1 MGIRPEKEKIRK
13 ILEKSISNVY
23 NENTDSFLKI
33 EYKYNTDLD
42 FDKNNETD
50 IKDKNLGEYNDSN
63 NDSFNFSDDNIIDI
77 DSPQNDIKN
86 TKLFPYVAIGVLSVK
101 FPISDETYFY
111 TCFAIS
117 SNVIVTLA
125 SNLEDN
131 YRGGKAISIITSF
144 SDLKVKW
151 ENIHIQSEN
160 KKINLEL
167 DKNILKSKLA
177 VIIYNEIILSE
188 WIGVEPGKEDDFS
201 ERDINTVFSLGL
213 KKNINF
219 NEDIQ
224 TEKSKKKKKNFKR
237 STIFE
242 RVKCK

>member
-1 MGIRPEKEKIRK
+1 MGIGPEKEKIRK
-13 ILEKSISNVY
+13 ILEESINREL
-23 NENTDSFLKI
+23 NDENILKI
-33 EYKYNTDLD
+33 EFKRNDDLD
-42 FDKNNETD
+42 FHNKIDHPNE
-50 IKDKNLGEYNDSN
+50 KDKNLEVDNDED
-63 NDSFNFSDDNIIDI
+63 DSFNFSEDDNINDI
-77 DSPQNDIKN
+77 DSPDCDIKN
-86 TKLFPYVAIGVLSVK
+86 VKLFPYVAIGVLSVK

-224 TEKSKKKKKNFKR
+224 TEKSKKKKKF
-237 STIFE
+237 
-242 RVKCK
+242 